1 MLLLVGT
8 GVLLAAEFAAHCGLV
23 GLDYG
28 LNATGDLHSEVL
40 RWCARLEPGGDYSRS
55 LEKFEHRSLLDD
67 ANMPTKTRSL
77 RNSQYSPP

>member
-1 MLLLVGT
+1 ML
-8 GVLLAAEFAAHCGLV
+8 
-23 GLDYG
+23 GLDELQSFWPG
-28 LNATGDLHSEVL
+28 SVVEIPRTATGDLHSEVL

-55 LEKFEHRSLLDD
+55 LEKFEHRSLQDD